1 MATTLLLATKNAG
14 KIREFRALF
23 WDLPKLIVKA
33 ADEVASPDV
42 AEDGRTFEENATK
55 KAREIAVA
63 TGHLVLADDSGLEV
77 EALGG
82 RPGVYSA
89 RYAGRHGDD
98 DANNDKLLL
107 ELAGVADEKRGA
119 RYRVVL
125 ALADPAGPLGE
136 DVHVEHG
143 VCEGVILRVRRGNNG
158 FGYDPVFAPKGHEKT
173 MAELSPEDKNLIS
186 HRSEA
191 AAKMRKF
198 LGEYLASRG
207 ATVAAQGK
215 PRVA

>member
-1 MATTLLLATKNAG
+1 MATTLLLATRNAS

-23 WDLPKLIVKA
+23 WDLSKLIVKA

-42 AEDGRTFEENATK
+42 VEDGRTFEENATK
-55 KAREIAVA
+55 KAREIALA

-77 EALGG
+77 DALGG

-89 RYAGRHGDD
+89 RFAGRHGDD
-98 DANNDKLLL
+98 EANNDKLLL
-107 ELAGVADEKRGA
+107 ELAGVPDEKRGA
-119 RYRVVL
+119 RYRVVM
-125 ALADPAGPLGE
+125 ALADPTGPLGE
-136 DVHVEHG
+136 DVHLEHG
-143 VCEGVILRVRRGNNG
+143 VCEGVIIRVRKGKNG
-158 FGYDPVFAPKGHEKT
+158 FGYDPVFAPKGGDRT
-173 MAELSPEDKNLIS
+173 MAELSPEDKNGIS
-186 HRSEA
+186 HRAEA

-207 ATVAAQGK
+207 APQGK

>member
-1 MATTLLLATKNAG
+1 MATTLLLATRNAG

-23 WDLPKLIVKA
+23 WDLSKLIVKA

-42 AEDGRTFEENATK
+42 VEDGRTFEENATK
-55 KAREIAVA
+55 KAREIALA

-77 EALGG
+77 DALGG

-89 RYAGRHGDD
+89 RFAGRHGDD
-98 DANNDKLLL
+98 EANNDKLLL
-107 ELAGVADEKRGA
+107 ELAGVPDEKRGA
-119 RYRVVL
+119 RYRVVM
-125 ALADPAGPLGE
+125 ALADPTGPLGE
-136 DVHVEHG
+136 DVHLEHG
-143 VCEGVILRVRRGNNG
+143 VCEGVIIRVRKGKNG
-158 FGYDPVFAPKGHEKT
+158 FGYDPVFAPKGGDRT
-173 MAELSPEDKNLIS
+173 MAELSPEDKNGIS
-186 HRSEA
+186 HRAEA

-207 ATVAAQGK
+207 APQGK

>member
-1 MATTLLLATKNAG
+1 MTTTLLLATKNAG

-77 EALGG
+77 DALQG

-98 DANNDKLLL
+98 EANNDKLLL
-107 ELAGVADEKRGA
+107 ELAGVPDEKRTA

-125 ALADPAGPLGE
+125 ALADPGGPLGE

-143 VCEGVILRVRRGNNG
+143 VCEGVILRVRRGDNG
-158 FGYDPVFAPKGHEKT
+158 FGYDPVFSPKGHDKT

-186 HRSEA
+186 HRAEA
-191 AAKMRKF
+191 AAKIRKF
-198 LGEYLASRG
+198 LGEYLATRG
-207 ATVAAQGK
+207 AGGSAGK